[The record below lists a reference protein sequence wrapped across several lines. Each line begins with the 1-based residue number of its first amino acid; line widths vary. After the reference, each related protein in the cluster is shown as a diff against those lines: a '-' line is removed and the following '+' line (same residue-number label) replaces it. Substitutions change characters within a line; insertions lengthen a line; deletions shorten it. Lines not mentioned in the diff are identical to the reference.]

1 MPPKTF
7 KPPLVAPQMA
17 TQVKVAAPPL
27 TNRNRE
33 VTNRHRGIAER
44 IKVRGEYL
52 SANIPQKGLANALSN
67 ELKLQA
73 AAAERMDIPESVRYG
88 TNWKPMVPDVRIIKN
103 SPEIIT
109 HSVVERTA

>member
-7 KPPLVAPQMA
+7 NPPLVAPQMA

-27 TNRNRE
+27 ANRNKE
-33 VTNRHRGIAER
+33 VTTKHRGIAER

-52 SANIPQKGLANALSN
+52 SDNIPQKGLENALSS

-73 AAAERMDIPESVRYG
+73 AAAECMDIPESVRYG
-88 TNWKPMVPDVRIIKN
+88 TSWKPQVPDVRIIRN
-103 SPEIIT
+103 SAAIIS
-109 HSVVERTA
+109 HRVLERIA